1 MHIHIQRS
9 EGKETQVS
17 TLHFLCS
24 FLQVKLSGST
34 GLLGLATERFG
45 FIFASVQMLEDADE
59 DASKR
64 LPATNIVKVD
74 GRTSNPFSW
83 PSHTLILCEECGHL
97 RLCNL

>member
-59 DASKR
+59 KAS
-64 LPATNIVKVD
+64 
-74 GRTSNPFSW
+74 SNEHSKSGWKDLKSFLLAFP
-83 PSHTLILCEECGHL
+83 HTYFV
-97 RLCNL
+97 